1 MSARLTNDER
11 ETLFLYNQASKEC
24 GVSTSDPA
32 LIRKLD
38 ALSEK
43 DPCVV
48 RVCGSKEYA
57 EYRIPKRYLKVTA
70 PRQYSDEQRQKMRDR
85 LKAAREAAA
94 ERSADEERT

>member
-1 MSARLTNDER
+1 MSRLTKEEQ
-11 ETLFLYNQASKEC
+11 ETVFLYNQASKDC
-24 GVSTSDPA
+24 TVSTSDPA

-48 RVCGSKEYA
+48 RRERTETCA

-85 LKAAREAAA
+85 MKAAREAA
-94 ERSADEERT
+94 ERSANEERA